1 MKKSIFVVTVVAL
14 ALAVPLALNAAS
26 DPARNSSEQGRY
38 ADLPPEK
45 AQLFDKMLDEHAD
58 LARPLHRELKQKFM
72 ELEYVSR
79 LQQAEVKDITK
90 LLDEIN
96 KIQNKV
102 QDLELATEDKIQKQ
116 LGIAYRPGVHFP
128 GEYHGRW
135 GNERN
140 RNDHRGSGWGGGCR
154 NNYDRPYGWGHGS
167 RHDGKWK
174 HYRGL

>member
-14 ALAVPLALNAAS
+14 ALAVPLVLNAAPDS
-26 DPARNSSEQGRY
+26 AWNGSAQGRY

-45 AQLFDKMLDEHAD
+45 AQLFDKILDEHAD

-79 LQQAEVKDITK
+79 LQQAEVKDVTK

-96 KIQNKV
+96 KIQNRV
-102 QDLELATEDKIQKQ
+102 QDLDLATADKIQKQ
-116 LGIAYRPGVHFP
+116 LGIAYRPGMNLQR
-128 GEYHGRW
+128 EYHGRW
-135 GNERN
+135 SNERYGN
-140 RNDHRGSGWGGGCR
+140 NHRGSGWGNGCG
-154 NNYDRPYGWGHGS
+154 NNDRPYGRGHGS
-167 RHDGKWK
+167 RHDGRWK